1 MKIGVIGAGFVGLV
15 TASCLASNKNHVTCI
30 EIDKKKINNLK
41 SKKITIFEP
50 NLKKIFKKKINKTL
64 FFRDNYEDINKFD
77 IIFITVGTPYNSNKV
92 DLSSIKNSIRN
103 ILKNYNKKKKITIV
117 IKSTVPPGTTNY
129 LQSKF
134 FSKFKNL
141 TLINNPE
148 FLREGNAVEDFIKP
162 DRIIIG
168 AKKKRDNILKI
179 LSLYKSFK
187 CNKFILSYEESE
199 VSKYYSNSFFASLI
213 SFSNQFAQ
221 LCDNLPNCDLEKINN
236 TLLSDKR
243 ILINKTIPKLEN
255 YLVPGIGF
263 GGSCF
268 PKDVEGIIKTL
279 KNKKINNSF
288 LKSIININDESM
300 HHGFKIINKNFKK
313 NSKICILGASFKE
326 NSDDTRKS
334 RTLYVADKLKKL
346 NIDFQIIDPKVKK
359 LGKYNCV
366 PFDEQIVKKY
376 KNFILMTKWKNFK
389 NLYKINFTKKIKILD
404 FRRFFKKNKFKS
416 KHVDLVSVG
425 YSSLI

>member
-1 MKIGVIGAGFVGLV
+1 M
-15 TASCLASNKNHVTCI
+15 
-30 EIDKKKINNLK
+30 
-41 SKKITIFEP
+41 
-50 NLKKIFKKKINKTL
+50 
-64 FFRDNYEDINKFD
+64 
-77 IIFITVGTPYNSNKV
+77 
-92 DLSSIKNSIRN
+92 
-103 ILKNYNKKKKITIV
+103 
-117 IKSTVPPGTTNY
+117 
-129 LQSKF
+129 
-134 FSKFKNL
+134 
-141 TLINNPE
+141 
-148 FLREGNAVEDFIKP
+148 
-162 DRIIIG
+162 
-168 AKKKRDNILKI
+168 
-179 LSLYKSFK
+179 
-187 CNKFILSYEESE
+187 
-199 VSKYYSNSFFASLI
+199 
-213 SFSNQFAQ
+213 
-221 LCDNLPNCDLEKINN
+221 CDNLPNCDLEKINN

-243 ILINKTIPKLEN
+243 ILINKTIPKLAN

-300 HHGFKIINKNFKK
+300 HHGFKIISKNFKK

-359 LGKYNCV
+359 LGKYKCI
-366 PFDEQIVKKY
+366 PFNEQIVKKY

-389 NLYKINFTKKIKILD
+389 NLYKKYFTKKIKILD
-404 FRRFFKKNKFKS
+404 FRRFFEKKKFKS
-416 KHVDLVSVG
+416 KHVHLVSVG